1 MEQGTVT
8 ATHQTTKN
16 VELKIRCVESNNNIN
31 GGGTID
37 KEEIIKLRNLVAEAE
52 RAVEEAEH
60 NLASKKDELKKL
72 KSHLEN
78 GVIKN
83 VSQLK
88 EPGAQ
93 KPAVNA
99 AKKWRM
105 AGLKVRLG
113 VGGMAGTK
121 RRDVNDAETFI
132 VKESEVMIVLPKTFE
147 SSSSILFILRKL
159 AKRTNLIWRE
169 NA

>member
-8 ATHQTTKN
+8 TTYQTTEN
-16 VELKIRCVESNNNIN
+16 VELKIRCIESDNNTT
-31 GGGTID
+31 GGDIID

-52 RAVEEAEH
+52 KAVEEAEH